1 MNSVIIKP
9 KNEIL
14 KKYVQYFLFF
24 EKANLDF
31 LTYTT
36 FPNSNLCLAIYKEN
50 KISYNNQNNVC
61 EVTAGSEFTSRFYGF
76 HKKPFQVNI
85 DSSLSQ
91 ICIIFQP
98 SALRAFTKES
108 YDELMFSDSVFDD
121 IFSSDKNVLE
131 KIFEITDFYKRAEQ
145 LEILL
150 LKKLN
155 DSVSDKMKE
164 ALMLINQ
171 NKMIG
176 IDELIK
182 SLKISEATLFRLF
195 KNNVGQ
201 NPKSYLKTLRFRNV
215 LNDISLSKNSL
226 TTVAYQNQFYD
237 QAHFIKDFKMFSGFS
252 PKKLAQ
258 KISVNQQD
266 LKWIFNDSKNE

>member
-9 KNEIL
+9 KNETL
-14 KKYVQYFLFF
+14 KNYVQYFLFF
-24 EKANLDF
+24 EKANHDF

-50 KISYNNQNNVC
+50 KISYNNQNNLC
-61 EVTAGSEFTSRFYGF
+61 EVSVGNTFTSRFYGF

-85 DSSLSQ
+85 DSSLNQ

-108 YDELMFSDSVFDD
+108 YDELMFSDSAFDD
-121 IFSSDKNVLE
+121 IFSSDQNSLE
-131 KIFEITDFYKRAEQ
+131 RIFEIDDFSKRAEE

-155 DSVSDKMKE
+155 DSISDKMKE
-164 ALMLINQ
+164 ALMFINQ
-171 NKMIG
+171 NNMMS
-176 IDELIK
+176 IDELAK
-182 SLKISEATLFRLF
+182 SLKVSEATLFRLF
-195 KNNVGQ
+195 KNNLGQ

-215 LNDISLSKNSL
+215 LNDLSQSNNSL
-226 TTVAYQNQFYD
+226 TTVAYQHQFYD

-252 PKKLAQ
+252 PKKIAE
-258 KISVNQQD
+258 KISVNQKD
-266 LKWIFNDSKNE
+266 LTWIYNKD

>member
-14 KKYVQYFLFF
+14 KNYVQYFLFF
-24 EKANLDF
+24 EKTNHDF

-50 KISYNNQNNVC
+50 KISYDNQNNLC
-61 EVTAGSEFTSRFYGF
+61 EVNVGRAFTSRFYGF

-85 DSSLSQ
+85 DSLLSQ

-108 YDELMFSDSVFDD
+108 YDELMFSDSVFDE
-121 IFSSDKNVLE
+121 IFSSDKNILE
-131 KIFEITDFYKRAEQ
+131 KIFEIDDFSKRANE

-155 DSVSDKMKE
+155 DSVSDTMKE

-171 NKMIG
+171 NNSIS
-176 IDELIK
+176 INELSK

-195 KNNVGQ
+195 KNNLGQ

-215 LNDISLSKNSL
+215 LNDLSQSKNSL
-226 TTVAYQNQFYD
+226 TTVAYQNLFYD

-252 PKKLAQ
+252 PKKLVE
-258 KISVNQQD
+258 KISVNQKD
-266 LKWIFNDSKNE
+266 LTWIYNKD

>member
-1 MNSVIIKP
+1 MKSVIIKP

-24 EKANLDF
+24 EKANHNF

-50 KISYNNQNNVC
+50 KIFYNHQTNMC
-61 EVTAGSEFTSRFYGF
+61 EVNIGSAFKSRFYGF
-76 HKKPFQVNI
+76 HKRPFKVNI
-85 DSSLSQ
+85 DSSLNQ
-91 ICIIFQP
+91 MCIIFHP
-98 SALRAFTKES
+98 AALRAFTKES
-108 YDELMFSDSVFDD
+108 YDDLLLSDSVFDEL
-121 IFSSDKNVLE
+121 FSYDQNILE
-131 KIFEITDFYKRAEQ
+131 RIFEISDLSKRAEE

-155 DSVSDKMKE
+155 NSISDKMKE

-171 NKMIG
+171 NNMMS
-176 IDELIK
+176 IDEL
-182 SLKISEATLFRLF
+182 LKNLKMSEATLFRLF
-195 KNNVGQ
+195 KNNLGQ
-201 NPKSYLKTLRFRNV
+201 NPKSFLNTLRFRNV
-215 LNDISLSKNSL
+215 LNDLSQPDKSL

-252 PKKLAQ
+252 PKKLTK
-258 KISVNQQD
+258 KISVNQND
-266 LKWIFNDSKNE
+266 LMWIYNKDQIE

>member
-24 EKANLDF
+24 EKDDHDF

-50 KISYNNQNNVC
+50 KISYDNTNNLC
-61 EVTAGSEFTSRFYGF
+61 EVKAGNDFTSRVYGF

-85 DSSLSQ
+85 DSSLDQ

-98 SALRAFTKES
+98 SALRTFTKES
-108 YDELMFSDSVFDD
+108 YDELMFCDSVFDE
-121 IFSSDKNVLE
+121 IFSSEKYTLE
-131 KIFEITDFYKRAEQ
+131 RIFEITDFSKRAEE

-155 DSVSDKMKE
+155 NSTSEKMKE
-164 ALMLINQ
+164 AVMLINQ
-171 NKMIG
+171 NNI
-176 IDELIK
+176 ISINELSK
-182 SLKISEATLFRLF
+182 NLNISEATLFRLF
-195 KNNVGQ
+195 KNNLGQ

-215 LNDISLSKNSL
+215 LNDLSQSNNSL

-252 PKKLAQ
+252 PKKLAE
-258 KISVNQQD
+258 KISVNQKD
-266 LKWIFNDSKNE
+266 LTWIYNKD

>member
-14 KKYVQYFLFF
+14 KNYVQYFLFF
-24 EKANLDF
+24 EKKNHDF

-36 FPNSNLCLAIYKEN
+36 FPNSNLCLAIYKDN
-50 KISYNNQNNVC
+50 KIAYNNQNNLCKVS
-61 EVTAGSEFTSRFYGF
+61 AGNAFTSRFYGF
-76 HKKPFQVNI
+76 HRQPFQVNI
-85 DSSLSQ
+85 DSSLNQ

-121 IFSSDKNVLE
+121 IFSSEKNNLE
-131 KIFEITDFYKRAEQ
+131 RIFELNDFSKRAEE

-155 DSVSDKMKE
+155 NSTSDKMKE
-164 ALMLINQ
+164 ALNLINQ
-171 NKMIG
+171 NNMISV
-176 IDELIK
+176 DELSK
-182 SLKISEATLFRLF
+182 NLKISEATLFRLF
-195 KNNVGQ
+195 KNNLGQ

-215 LNDISLSKNSL
+215 LNDLSQSNHSL

-252 PKKLAQ
+252 PKKLAD
-258 KISVNQQD
+258 KISVNQKD
-266 LKWIFNDSKNE
+266 LTWIYNKD